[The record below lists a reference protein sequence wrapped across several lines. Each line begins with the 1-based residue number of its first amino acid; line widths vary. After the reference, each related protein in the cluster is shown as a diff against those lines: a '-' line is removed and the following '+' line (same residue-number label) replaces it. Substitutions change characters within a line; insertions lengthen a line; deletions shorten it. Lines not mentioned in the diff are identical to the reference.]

1 MQTHSSLYDADFTM
15 VDDEQRDEVR
25 ASLIRIASADFFE
38 GTSSDSFRKELAQS
52 LRHAV
57 DACQLLAPVPATTG
71 SSSYI
76 TRYGTAALGECL

>member
-1 MQTHSSLYDADFTM
+1 ML
-15 VDDEQRDEVR
+15 DDEQRDEVR
-25 ASLIRIASADFFE
+25 ARLIRISSADFFE

-57 DACQLLAPVPATTG
+57 DACQLLAPAPTG

-76 TRYGTAALGECL
+76 SRYDTAALGECLVTEK